1 MRWSTAHR
9 AIVVAIAGIPLLAGC
24 TGGST
29 QPGPD
34 DPAAGGSSPPA
45 TTTTSPYQRYVALGD
60 SFTAA
65 PYVPS
70 TDLAE
75 GCLRSNGNYP
85 SLVAERL
92 DIPTLVDVSCSGA
105 DTRDLTHPQNTF
117 RDAVVPAQLDAVTP
131 DTDLVTLGIGG
142 NDFDLF
148 ATLLQTCIGVR
159 GDDTTG
165 RPCADYLQS
174 TGTDLGRQIGRIGDR
189 VAAALQEIQ
198 RRAPEAEVLLV
209 GYPRIVPPEGACP
222 DLLPLAEGDYPL
234 AERLSTQLDRA
245 LRDAAERTGVELVDM
260 YTASRGHDV
269 CSDQPWVNGQV
280 TDEAAA
286 LAFHPFAAAMDAVAD
301 RIVARLSQ

>member
-45 TTTTSPYQRYVALGD
+45 TTATTPYQRYVALGD

-117 RDAVVPAQLDAVTP
+117 RDAVVPAQLDAA
-131 DTDLVTLGIGG
+131 GG
-142 NDFDLF
+142 S
-148 ATLLQTCIGVR
+148 A
-159 GDDTTG
+159 
-165 RPCADYLQS
+165 CAC
-174 TGTDLGRQIGRIGDR
+174 DR
-189 VAAALQEIQ
+189 
-198 RRAPEAEVLLV
+198 
-209 GYPRIVPPEGACP
+209 
-222 DLLPLAEGDYPL
+222 
-234 AERLSTQLDRA
+234 
-245 LRDAAERTGVELVDM
+245 
-260 YTASRGHDV
+260 
-269 CSDQPWVNGQV
+269 
-280 TDEAAA
+280 
-286 LAFHPFAAAMDAVAD
+286 HPAD
-301 RIVARLSQ
+301 GSPYSCCHR